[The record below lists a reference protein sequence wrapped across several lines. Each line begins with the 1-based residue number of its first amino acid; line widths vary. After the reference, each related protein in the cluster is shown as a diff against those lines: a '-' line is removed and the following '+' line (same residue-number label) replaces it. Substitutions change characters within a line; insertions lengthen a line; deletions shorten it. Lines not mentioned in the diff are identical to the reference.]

1 MEKECEV
8 CGKNYKPK
16 RKIQKYCSVE
26 CQHES
31 YRQPKIEKVTTL
43 CGFCNKEFLIL
54 PNKLLT
60 GKGKYCSRKCK
71 DTHQKFIYSG
81 TNNPT
86 YGIKQSEE
94 QKSKTSIRTK
104 KLWESE
110 EYRDKIKKG
119 VSNYVQKFGHYP
131 ATSDESKRKRK
142 KTMIEKYGVS
152 HNWVGEYGKRKCD
165 ISTIRIYGETSLQI
179 LANYNHYYGKKTD
192 IEKLFEKIL
201 EELEIPFQSK
211 FRIYDK
217 EKVNFWYK
225 EYDFLLVNT
234 KILIE
239 VDGDYWHGN
248 QNIFNELSDFQKSVQ
263 INDEIKE
270 KFATTKGY
278 DVVRFWGSDVKKNI
292 DDVKN
297 KIKEIWEKLK

>member
-1 MEKECEV
+1 M
-8 CGKNYKPK
+8 
-16 RKIQKYCSVE
+16 Q
-26 CQHES
+26 
-31 YRQPKIEKVTTL
+31 
-43 CGFCNKEFLIL
+43 
-54 PNKLLT
+54 
-60 GKGKYCSRKCK
+60 
-71 DTHQKFIYSG
+71 
-81 TNNPT
+81 
-86 YGIKQSEE
+86 
-94 QKSKTSIRTK
+94 
-104 KLWESE
+104 
-110 EYRDKIKKG
+110 
-119 VSNYVQKFGHYP
+119 
-131 ATSDESKRKRK
+131 
-142 KTMIEKYGVS
+142 
-152 HNWVGEYGKRKCD
+152 
-165 ISTIRIYGETSLQI
+165 IYGETSLQI
-179 LANYNHYYGKKTD
+179 LANYNHHYGKKTD

-217 EKVNFWYK
+217 EKVNFWFK

-270 KFATTKGY
+270 KFANTKGY
-278 DVVRFWGSDVKKNI
+278 DVVRFWGSDIKKNI